1 MEKPE
6 RPQLAEIR
14 EKLAQWNGIPKREFL
29 DCDTVP
35 GGVPR
40 GVICEIT
47 GSART
52 EWMISLLRQNPPL
65 QTFWIEE
72 QLTIL
77 PTAIQQRGVDL
88 SRILMA
94 EAGDRLFQ
102 ALRKALRSRLF
113 DCVVLPGAID
123 EVKMLKAL
131 QLFARESNA
140 TVFFLSKV
148 SMHTWSIPFQ
158 LTANWN
164 SIESH
169 PVKSLNAQPVP
180 FRVSE
185 NQNLISKSLLTYS
198 VEILKSK
205 FTRSE
210 CP

>member
-1 MEKPE
+1 MERQE

-14 EKLAQWNGIPKREFL
+14 EKLAQWNGIQKREFL

-35 GGVPR
+35 RGVPR

-52 EWMISLLRQNPPL
+52 EWIISLLKQNPQL

-88 SRILMA
+88 SKILIA

-102 ALRKALRSRLF
+102 ALRKAIRSKLF

-140 TVFFLSKV
+140 TVFFLSKIP
-148 SMHTWSIPFQ
+148 MQAWAIPFQ
-158 LTANWN
+158 LSANWN
-164 SIESH
+164 WSVAEDSN
-169 PVKSLNAQPVP
+169 S
-180 FRVSE
+180 FRDTGSP
-185 NQNLISKSLLTYS
+185 QYS
-198 VEILKSK
+198 VEVLKSK
-205 FTRSE
+205 WGRSE
-210 CP
+210 SL

>member
-1 MEKPE
+1 MERQD

-14 EKLAQWNGIPKREFL
+14 EKLTQWNGIQKREFL
-29 DCDTVP
+29 NCDTVP

-52 EWMISLLRQNPPL
+52 EWILRLLQQNPSL
-65 QTFWIEE
+65 HTFWIEE

-77 PTAIQQRGVDL
+77 PTAMQQRGVDL
-88 SRILMA
+88 SRVLIA

-102 ALRKALRSRLF
+102 ALRKALRTKLF
-113 DCVVLPGAID
+113 ECVVLPGAIE

-148 SMHTWSIPFQ
+148 PMHAWAIAFQ
-158 LTANWN
+158 LSADWN
-164 SIESH
+164 H
-169 PVKSLNAQPVP
+169 PGVH
-180 FRVSE
+180 
-185 NQNLISKSLLTYS
+185 TYS
-198 VEILKSK
+198 VEVIKSK

-210 CP
+210 SS